1 MIRAIKNIDILDEPA
16 DALIYSTNV
25 MLNCSG
31 GVGAGLVA
39 RYGKT
44 VQTDL
49 HAFLT
54 DRDTKF
60 VERGEIFEHVSQ
72 GMPYQQ
78 VFHTIPSNGWYET
91 TPEIIELI
99 ITECLNQCS
108 QQTNIHK
115 VVMSVLATGYGHLPY
130 DEFFRIANRVIS
142 QKAFTSIDEILI
154 TIFDPYAFELAAEQ
168 IKDESLNLTIIPTT
182 SSVTTPTDP

>member
-1 MIRAIKNIDILDEPA
+1 MIRAIKNVDILDETA

-25 MLNCSG
+25 LLNCSG

-39 RYGKT
+39 RYGT
-44 VQTDL
+44 IVQTDL
-49 HAFLT
+49 HQFLSE
-54 DRDTKF
+54 RGTKF

-91 TPEIIELI
+91 TPEIIESI
-99 ITECLNQCS
+99 IFECLTQS
-108 QQTNIHK
+108 IQREDIHK

-130 DEFFRIANRVIS
+130 DDFFRIANKVLN
-142 QKAFTSIDEILI
+142 KNLFASIDEIII

-182 SSVTTPTDP
+182 SSVTSPTDP